1 MATQPTQNAVPS
13 ESPRDLKF
21 NAGKIDE
28 FVTSLALQYIDRFG
42 NAHLTIEGMKQQVL
56 QQIYNLGWN
65 LVGTFQDGATLSAA
79 GDIIQD
85 EATGVWYRW
94 DDISTLPKVVPAG
107 STPESTGGIGEG
119 KWLAVDVSDV
129 LRHELAEPTGA
140 GMIGALD
147 SNGVA
152 TTVQGELNKLH
163 REIDITHRK
172 KKILDINW
180 IFPDYNSILAQYGY
194 SILIPQGLGIDSDN
208 YYIAY
213 TSNSGGGTNLWHW
226 IVVYQRISGDYVRCF
241 SLSNTNNLSFP
252 ESLYIRD
259 SNGKKY
265 LYTTANGSAIGYDI
279 TIPPENMGQASTTV
293 FTKSG
298 VSAFAPSSSGL
309 ACFMS
314 DFQDKFVTQVDWNGD
329 IVGLITLNSSVQAL
343 TGKSAPYNS
352 TRTKVQSR
360 TFSSGKLVMA
370 GGAQFKSDDSNQ
382 NRLPAY
388 APSYLFV
395 NGDGTISDVY
405 VYNPKSFLEKLAG
418 VTTAHSVE
426 NEGIAYSPDG
436 KLYSLW
442 YYEIQTPYSLR
453 IFIVEEESSDE
464 SAIDLS
470 ADVQNVL
477 IGGGYN
483 ENIIRSYDNTR
494 FNPYTGVSFSNCEA
508 VCELMRNGLIDGPL
522 TLYVASTFYFNKE
535 NTYLVPSGTKI
546 VFTKINSGTVF
557 MECCSGSFERTITST
572 SFGQL
577 TFNKVQHGG
586 LDTDPWFGNGDFV
599 IVGFNNQGV
608 IATRRAGTATS
619 THLRFQNGNGVVGSI
634 DTTAN
639 STVYNTSSDARQK
652 NIKGEVDGVG
662 IIKSI
667 IENGGVKQAAFKSEP
682 ENDYP
687 QLIAQG
693 LLNSFPSAV
702 TLQDDGYYDVDYSKC
717 MPVIIKAIHEILVH
731 IGK

>member
-65 LVGTFQDGATLSAA
+65 PVGTFQDGATLSAA

-85 EATGVWYRW
+85 ETTGVWYRW

-107 STPESTGGIGEG
+107 STPESTGGIGDG

-152 TTVQGELNKLH
+152 TTVQGELDKLH

-172 KKILDINW
+172 KKVLDINW
-180 IFPDYNSILAQYGY
+180 IFPDYNSIIAQYGY

-241 SLSNTNNLSFP
+241 SLPNTNNLSYP

-259 SNGKKY
+259 YNGGKY

-314 DFQDKFVTQVDWNGD
+314 DFKDKFVTQVDWDGD

-360 TFSSGKLVMA
+360 TFSNGKLVMA

-405 VYNPKSFLEKLAG
+405 VYNPISFLEKLAG

-470 ADVQNVL
+470 TDVQNVL
-477 IGGGYN
+477 MGGGYS

-546 VFTKINSGTVF
+546 VFTKINAGTVF
-557 MECCSGSFERTITST
+557 MECSSGSLRTTVTST
-572 SFGQL
+572 GLGQL
-577 TFNKVQHGG
+577 TFNRGQIGG
-586 LDTDPWFGNGDFV
+586 NSTDPWLGTGDFA
-599 IVGFNNQGV
+599 ILGMSGLGV
-608 IATRRAGTATS
+608 VATRRAGTAQS
-619 THLRFQNGNGVVGSI
+619 VHHRFENANGVVGTI
-634 DTTAN
+634 ETTSNA
-639 STVYNTSSDARQK
+639 TLYNTSSDLRQK
-652 NIKGEVDGVG
+652 NIIGEVDGLALVRA
-662 IIKSI
+662 IVES
-667 IENGGVKQAAFKSEP
+667 GGVKEAEFKNNLGEH
-682 ENDYP
+682 YP
-687 QLIAQG
+687 MLIAQAVQNH
-693 LLNSFPSAV
+693 LPSAV
-702 TLQDDGYYDVDYSKC
+702 SCGEDGFLDVDYSKLV
-717 MPVIIKAIHEILVH
+717 PVLLKAIYQLA
-731 IGK
+731 K